1 MFPRRSD
8 VTKSPGNHHARQA
21 ASAQPKLRAG
31 VGLSFNP
38 AMEVPVNQQNQS
50 PNQKPGQQQQG
61 GGQKPGQ
68 QQQDPGQKPGQ
79 QQPQR

>member
-8 VTKSPGNHHARQA
+8 VTKSPANHHVRQDDRT
-21 ASAQPKLRAG
+21 QPKSRAD
-31 VGLSFNP
+31 VDSSFNP
-38 AMEVPVNQQNQS
+38 AREVPLNQQNQS

-61 GGQKPGQ
+61 GGQKRGQ

-79 QQPQR
+79 PQPQR